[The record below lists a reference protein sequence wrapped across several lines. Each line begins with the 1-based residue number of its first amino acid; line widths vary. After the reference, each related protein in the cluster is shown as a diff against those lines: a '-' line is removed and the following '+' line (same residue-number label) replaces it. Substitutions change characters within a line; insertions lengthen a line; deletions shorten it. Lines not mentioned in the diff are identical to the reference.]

1 MTYDSPPLGHIKLA
15 RKAFDADR
23 GDPFWLEARTFS
35 RWEAWVDVIQL
46 AAFKPSRFP
55 TTHYGT
61 LELQRGEFVAS
72 RRFLAKRWGWTEKRV
87 RVWLAAVLDGARI
100 RAQRETEAGTVYLI
114 VNYDAYQSTPDAE
127 GPAKGPPEGQARAQ
141 QGPKIEAVKSI
152 TTTTSRPATQ
162 SWVARLA
169 MVWADRVGH
178 VSPGY
183 LGKVLKSE
191 CEKHGAERL
200 ERAMLAYIAVRKN
213 EGRQALRLGWFA
225 AEATLW
231 VERTAAPIAVID
243 GEMSPTLELLTR
255 PERMAS

>member
-1 MTYDSPPLGHIKLA
+1 
-15 RKAFDADR
+15 
-23 GDPFWLEARTFS
+23 
-35 RWEAWVDVIQL
+35 
-46 AAFKPSRFP
+46 
-55 TTHYGT
+55 
-61 LELQRGEFVAS
+61 
-72 RRFLAKRWGWTEKRV
+72 
-87 RVWLAAVLDGARI
+87 
-100 RAQRETEAGTVYLI
+100 
-114 VNYDAYQSTPDAE
+114 
-127 GPAKGPPEGQARAQ
+127 
-141 QGPKIEAVKSI
+141 
-152 TTTTSRPATQ
+152 
-162 SWVARLA
+162 